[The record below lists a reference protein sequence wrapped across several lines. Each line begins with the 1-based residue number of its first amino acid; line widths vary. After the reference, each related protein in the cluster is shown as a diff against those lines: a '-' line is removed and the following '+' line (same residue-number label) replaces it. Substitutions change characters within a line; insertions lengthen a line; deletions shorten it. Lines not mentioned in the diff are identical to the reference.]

1 MSALRKSGIDIL
13 EDIPRGSHFCNFY
26 ETKQDL
32 LDTLVPYFKAG
43 LESKEFCLWV
53 VPPSELITVEE
64 AKVALKKAVPD
75 LDRHL
80 SDKNIEIHNGP
91 EWYLEENVFNLEK
104 VTTGWDAKLKWA
116 LALGYNGM
124 RVSGDTFW
132 LSGKDWKDFCAY
144 EKQLNDAITG
154 LPMIVLCTYP
164 LGRRGAADVLDVVQ
178 THQFTIA
185 RRQGKWEA
193 LETPELTKAKGEIQ
207 KLNEELEQKV
217 VERTHQLAKAN
228 NELRN
233 QIVERKKAQDE
244 LRLAYRRLSYHVENT
259 PLAVIEFDKDLC
271 IKRWSKRAEEIFG
284 WKVSEA
290 LGKNVYDADFPI
302 IYQDDIPA
310 VNRINYELMKGVV
323 NSNLSLIRNYTKDG
337 NVIYCEWYNSILR
350 DEQGNV
356 ITILSLAHDVTERKN
371 AEETLNKSYEEIR
384 RLTEHLQKIREEE
397 RVTIARE
404 IHDELGQQLTAL
416 TMEVKG
422 LNKKLNDADEGIKQE
437 IGDIIDLLDSMVKS
451 VRRIS
456 SELRPSLLYNL
467 GLVAAIE
474 WHLKEFEKRSGI
486 KTIFNEP
493 KEELELP
500 DSLKK
505 GLFRIFQ
512 ESLTNV
518 SRHADANK
526 VKVTLEQK
534 GEELILSIEDNG
546 QGFEKENVA
555 AKDTLGILGMRERSQ
570 MMGGNYEISSIPGK
584 GTIVIVAVPYN
595 GKNKLI

>member
-1 MSALRKSGIDIL
+1 MSELRKSGIDIL
-13 EDIPRGSHFCNFY
+13 GDIPWGSHFCNFY

-43 LESKEFCLWV
+43 LESKEFCMWIV
-53 VPPSELITVEE
+53 SNSDLITVEE
-64 AKVALKKAVPD
+64 AKQALEQAVPN
-75 LDRHL
+75 LNRHI
-80 SDKNIEIHNGP
+80 SEGNIEIFKEND
-91 EWYLEENVFNLEK
+91 WYLKENEFNVERMSK
-104 VTTGWDAKLKWA
+104 AWDTKLKRA
-116 LALGYNGM
+116 LALGYEGM

-132 LSGKDWKDFCAY
+132 LKENDWKDFTTY
-144 EKQLNDAITG
+144 EKQLNDYIIG
-154 LPMIVLCTYP
+154 EPMTVLCTYP
-164 LGRRGAADVLDVVQ
+164 VLKSGAAEVFEVVHA
-178 THQFTIA
+178 HQFAIA
-185 RRQGKWEA
+185 KRQGEWEVI
-193 LETPELTKAKGEIQ
+193 ESPELIQAKVEIK
-207 KLNEELEQKV
+207 KLNEELEQRI
-217 VERTHQLAKAN
+217 VERTRQLSKAIE
-228 NELRN
+228 ELN
-233 QIVERKKAQDE
+233 YEIVERKKVEDE
-244 LRLAYRRLSYHVENT
+244 LRLAYQRLSYHVENT

-284 WKVSEA
+284 WETSEA

-302 IYQDDIPA
+302 IYKDDIPA
-310 VNRINYELMKGVV
+310 LDRIKYELMKGVV
-323 NSNLSLIRNYTKDG
+323 NSNLSLNRNYTKDG
-337 NVIYCEWYNSILR
+337 HVIYCEWYNSVLR

-356 ITILSLAHDVTERKN
+356 ITILSLALDVTQRKN

-397 RVTIARE
+397 RIAIARE

-437 IGDIIDLLDSMVKS
+437 IGNIIDLLDSMVKS

-474 WHLKEFEKRSGI
+474 WHLAEFEKRSGI

-518 SRHADANK
+518 SRHANANK
-526 VKVTLEQK
+526 INVTLEQK
-534 GEELILSIEDNG
+534 GQYLILSIEDNG
-546 QGFEKENVA
+546 QGFEKEKIA
-555 AKDTLGILGMRERSQ
+555 AKETLGILGMRERSQ
-570 MMGGNYEISSIPGK
+570 MMGGNYEIRSILGK
-584 GTIVIVAVPYN
+584 GTTVIVTVPYN
-595 GKNKLI
+595 TEK